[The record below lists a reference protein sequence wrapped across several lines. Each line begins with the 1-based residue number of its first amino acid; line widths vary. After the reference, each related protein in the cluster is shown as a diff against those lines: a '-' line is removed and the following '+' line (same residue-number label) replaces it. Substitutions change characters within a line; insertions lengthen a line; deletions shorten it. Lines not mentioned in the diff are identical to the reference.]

1 MSTPTLHAAPEPSTI
16 DPHVPHVQLGQHSY
30 AVYAQRIGYLENK
43 LGRTLDRL
51 IGSSVSDG
59 AGIVSMLGE
68 QVHGVLGVFLP
79 RLMPLHEF
87 RGYVTAEALAAG
99 EYDAAADT
107 SPTVP
112 EIRSAFETVLRV
124 NGFDLLQGLGK
135 LVDTDLLKAAAS
147 SAVANQLTSGV
158 SSPTDSSASTAASE

>member
-1 MSTPTLHAAPEPSTI
+1 MSTPTLQAAPPPSTI
-16 DPHVPHVQLGQHSY
+16 DPHVPHVQLGEHSY
-30 AVYAQRIGYLENK
+30 AVYAQRVGYLENK

-51 IGSSVSDG
+51 VSGNVTDG
-59 AGIVSMLGE
+59 ASIVAMLGE

-87 RGYVTAEALAAG
+87 RGYVSPEALAAG
-99 EYDAAADT
+99 DYQPEADS

-135 LVDTDLLKAAAS
+135 LLDTDLLKAAAS
-147 SAVANQLTSGV
+147 SAVARQLTSGD
-158 SSPTDSSASTAASE
+158 SSPTDSSPSTAASE